1 MRGEIVLPRS
11 LRSWRLATRVSIE
24 ETDDLAGVLKE
35 LRARG
40 GTPEIV
46 ASDAI
51 DMKNV
56 GAFVFTPVAE
66 KVMAKDVK
74 RPRRAA

>member
-1 MRGEIVLPRS
+1 VARRARRTSILALYEI
-11 LRSWRLATRVSIE
+11 

-35 LRARG
+35 LRARA

-46 ASDAI
+46 PSDTI

-66 KVMAKDVK
+66 KVMASDVR

>member
-1 MRGEIVLPRS
+1 
-11 LRSWRLATRVSIE
+11 
-24 ETDDLAGVLKE
+24 
-35 LRARG
+35 
-40 GTPEIV
+40 V